1 MKKLCALF
9 VVFVCLLGLVSQSL
23 AMEAMA
29 LRRFPAMKTEEG
41 FRKLLGLLE
50 KNDTRAAAEYL
61 SVDGLLM
68 EKGTEVILS
77 EVGCDGQCI
86 KFQVKG
92 GQADYWTVLTMDGEK
107 VFEYKK

>member
-1 MKKLCALF
+1 MKKLSALF
-9 VVFVCLLGLVSQSL
+9 VVFVCLVGLVSQAL
-23 AMEAMA
+23 AMDATA
-29 LRRFPAMKTEEG
+29 LRRFPVMKTEEG

-50 KNDTRAAAEYL
+50 KNETKAAAEYL
-61 SVDGLLM
+61 SADGLLM

-77 EVGCDGQCI
+77 ELGCEGRCI

-92 GQADYWTVLTMDGEK
+92 GQTDYWTVLTMDGEK

>member
-1 MKKLCALF
+1 MKKLWALL
-9 VVFVCLLGLVSQSL
+9 VVFVCIVGLVSQSL
-23 AMEAMA
+23 AMDAVA
-29 LRRFPAMKTEEG
+29 LRRFPAMKTEEA

-50 KNDTRAAAEYL
+50 KNETKTAAEYL
-61 SVDGLLM
+61 RDDGLLM

-77 EVGCDGQCI
+77 EVGCDGQCV

-92 GQADYWTVLTMDGEK
+92 GQTDYWTVLTMDGEK

>member
-9 VVFVCLLGLVSQSL
+9 VLFVCLVGPVSHAL
-23 AMEAMA
+23 AMEATA
-29 LRRFPAMKTEEG
+29 LKRFPAMKTEEG
-41 FRKLLGLLE
+41 FKKLLGLLE
-50 KNDTRAAAEYL
+50 QNETKAAAEYL
-61 SVDGLLM
+61 RSEGLLM

-77 EVGCDGQCI
+77 EVGCDGRCI

-92 GQADYWTVLTMDGEK
+92 SQTNYWTVLTMDGEK

>member
-1 MKKLCALF
+1 MKKLCALL
-9 VVFVCLLGLVSQSL
+9 VVFVCLVGLVSQAL
-23 AMEAMA
+23 AMEATA
-29 LRRFPAMKTEEG
+29 LRRFPAMKTQEA

-50 KNDTRAAAEYL
+50 KSETKAAAEYL
-61 SVDGLLM
+61 RADGLLM

-77 EVGCDGQCI
+77 EVGCDGRCV

-92 GQADYWTVLTMDGEK
+92 GQTDYWTVLTMDGEK